1 MNILLGISGVSAAYK
16 TPDLVRKLIKNGH
29 QVQVVLTAAGGQFV
43 APLALQTVSGHP
55 VRSEL
60 FDAEA
65 ESAMDHIELARWA
78 DTVLIAPATAHCIA
92 QLANGLAGDLL
103 TTLCLATTAPLVLAP
118 AMNVQMWQHPA
129 TRDNVQRLQ
138 QRGAEILGP
147 AQGEQ
152 ACGETGPGPYA
163 GADRNR
169 PGAVPGAHMLNGKT
183 VLVTAGPTW
192 EAIDPVRGI
201 TNHSSGKMGYALA
214 ERAFALNAEVILI
227 SGPVCL
233 TPPPGVETIQVVSAR
248 EMHEAVHRQLS
259 ARRIDLFIGVAAVAD
274 YRPAEVQLQKIKKS
288 GRRADS
294 AD

>member
-1 MNILLGISGVSAAYK
+1 MNILLGICGGIAAYK
-16 TPDLVRKLIKNGH
+16 TPDLVRKLVRDGH

-55 VRSEL
+55 VRSDL

-129 TRDNVQRLQ
+129 TRDNVQRLL

-152 ACGETGPGPYA
+152 ACGETGPG
-163 GADRNR
+163 R
-169 PGAVPGAHMLNGKT
+169 MLE
-183 VLVTAGPTW
+183 PT
-192 EAIDPVRGI
+192 EIAQ
-201 TNHSSGKMGYALA
+201 AL
-214 ERAFALNAEVILI
+214 
-227 SGPVCL
+227 SP
-233 TPPPGVETIQVVSAR
+233 AR
-248 EMHEAVHRQLS
+248 TC
-259 ARRIDLFIGVAAVAD
+259 
-274 YRPAEVQLQKIKKS
+274 
-288 GRRADS
+288 
-294 AD
+294 